1 MSKNNKIIYKTISV
15 LIVFILWEAL
25 SRTGTISSEI
35 LPPFTAALYG
45 SLYLVG
51 SDEFLGHLVASFYR
65 WAIGFSISLALSI
78 PMGIAMARSK
88 RLFNFLDPLLTLTYP
103 VPKAA
108 IIPIL
113 MLWVGPGDLCKVIVI
128 IIGCFIP
135 LVISAYHG
143 AQGVETTLIWSA
155 KAMGASERAML
166 FRIILP
172 ASLPTIFSGIRMAL
186 AISLIVVLGSEMIVR
201 QSGLGYYLFN
211 SLEMGLYQTTYA
223 VIIIISGIGLLLN
236 GIFSLVMRSVLVW
249 A

>member
-1 MSKNNKIIYKTISV
+1 MSKNKNIIYKTISV
-15 LIVFILWEAL
+15 LSLFILWEGL
-25 SRTGTISSEI
+25 SRTKMISPEI

-45 SLYLVG
+45 SMQVVG
-51 SDEFLGHLVASFYR
+51 SDEFLGHLVASLYR
-65 WAIGFSISLALSI
+65 WAIGFSVSLALSI
-78 PMGIAMARSK
+78 PMGITMARSK

-113 MLWVGPGDLCKVIVI
+113 MLWVGPGDLSKVIVI

-155 KAMGASERAML
+155 KALGTSERAML

-186 AISLIVVLGSEMIVR
+186 AISLIIVLGSEMIVR

-211 SLEMGLYQTTYA
+211 SLEMGLYNLTYS

-236 GIFSLVMRSVLVW
+236 GIFSLVMRKVLVW